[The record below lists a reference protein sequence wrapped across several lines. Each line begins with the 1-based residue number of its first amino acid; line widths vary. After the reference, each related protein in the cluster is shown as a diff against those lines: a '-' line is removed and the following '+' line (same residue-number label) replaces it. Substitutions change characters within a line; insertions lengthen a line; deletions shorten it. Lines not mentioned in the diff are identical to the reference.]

1 MFLRK
6 GRRPSRPYLKPRKRW
21 THGPCPLQP
30 LFDWRVPLSR
40 GGLTGGTGFP
50 ESNFPFESAYC
61 SGKQIHQLYTYRPCS
76 PLIRAQLSKR
86 RRRFAARR
94 ARSSSRDWCW
104 ATLIR
109 ASSCLCSLL
118 MAAHPL
124 YHGGCSGE

>member
-50 ESNFPFESAYC
+50 ESVDVVVHDTVLGLNVPYE
-61 SGKQIHQLYTYRPCS
+61 GKPLANNLRILVLS
-76 PLIRAQLSKR
+76 PLVVVPTCPTRPELWLA
-86 RRRFAARR
+86 F
-94 ARSSSRDWCW
+94 DEVV
-104 ATLIR
+104 
-109 ASSCLCSLL
+109 CLEL
-118 MAAHPL
+118 ADRGRIPYA
-124 YHGGCSGE
+124 